1 MKIHSNHWY
10 LFASRSTFP
19 LLTALWQS
27 NHEWGAVSLALEF
40 GANTRAQIC
49 LSVKKQL
56 DAPDPLLNSP
66 WRGSWFGVALL
77 KPYQALSPGGTRI
90 ARHRLSPRVIGSD
103 LG

>member
-1 MKIHSNHWY
+1 MKIHSNHGY

-40 GANTRAQIC
+40 GATRAHMSLRQ
-49 LSVKKQL
+49 QL
-56 DAPDPLLNSP
+56 EAPDPPLNSP
-66 WRGSWFGVALL
+66 WRESWFGVARL